1 MVGVPQSARH
11 LFNERAESNSGGYQ
25 NGKLYEC
32 GKHFARPDN
41 TGKIKQLEQVLE
53 DARHYQA
60 PPESIAALES
70 QIAELKIEPPFE
82 VWEENWQA
90 LEIFLELCS
99 QWLISPHGGF
109 LGLNGQVLLSY
120 LALLDDSKERQRQL
134 YKEVQLIASGA
145 ISSWREQ
152 HESKA
157 INENESGSD
166 DDDE

>member
-1 MVGVPQSARH
+1 MVGVPQSARQ
-11 LFNERAESNSGGYQ
+11 LFNERAESNSGGCQY
-25 NGKLYEC
+25 GKLYEC

-41 TGKIKQLEQVLE
+41 AGKIKQLEQVLE
-53 DARHYQA
+53 DAKHYKA
-60 PPESIAALES
+60 PPDSIAALES
-70 QIAELKIEPPFE
+70 QIAELKHEPPFE
-82 VWEENWQA
+82 VWAENWQA

-134 YKEVQLIASGA
+134 YKEVQLIATGA
-145 ISSWREQ
+145 ISTWREQ

>member
-1 MVGVPQSARH
+1 M
-11 LFNERAESNSGGYQ
+11 
-25 NGKLYEC
+25 
-32 GKHFARPDN
+32 
-41 TGKIKQLEQVLE
+41 LE

-60 PPESIAALES
+60 PPDSIAALES
-70 QIAELKIEPPFE
+70 QIAELKSEPPFE

-120 LALLDDSKERQRQL
+120 LTLLDDSKERQRQL
-134 YKEVQLIASGA
+134 YKEVQLIATGA
-145 ISSWREQ
+145 ISTWREQ

>member
-1 MVGVPQSARH
+1 M
-11 LFNERAESNSGGYQ
+11 
-25 NGKLYEC
+25 
-32 GKHFARPDN
+32 
-41 TGKIKQLEQVLE
+41 
-53 DARHYQA
+53 
-60 PPESIAALES
+60 
-70 QIAELKIEPPFE
+70 
-82 VWEENWQA
+82 WEENWQA

>member
-1 MVGVPQSARH
+1 MDGVPQSARQ
-11 LFNERAESNSGGYQ
+11 LFNERAESNSGGCQY
-25 NGKLYEC
+25 GKLYEC

-41 TGKIKQLEQVLE
+41 SGKIKQLEQVLE

-60 PPESIAALES
+60 PPDSIAALES
-70 QIAELKIEPPFE
+70 QIAALKTEPPFE
-82 VWEENWQA
+82 VWAENWQA

-134 YKEVQLIASGA
+134 YKDVQLIASGA
-145 ISSWREQ
+145 ISAWREQ
-152 HESKA
+152 YASKTH
-157 INENESGSD
+157 NENESSSD
-166 DDDE
+166 DDE